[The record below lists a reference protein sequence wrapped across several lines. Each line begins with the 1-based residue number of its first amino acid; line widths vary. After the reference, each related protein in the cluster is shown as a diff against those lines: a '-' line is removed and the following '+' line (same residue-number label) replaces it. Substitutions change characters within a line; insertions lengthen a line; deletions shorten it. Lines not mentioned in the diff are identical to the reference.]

1 MWWVVKRSNPEM
13 LHIYEP
19 LTPDWLNLKDSIYS
33 HLHGLPI
40 WEDYHRP
47 EFKLIEGE
55 WIRRWKKLQ
64 DRYDWDVLPRDV
76 DEVAPLF
83 DLLLN
88 VTADVVIQ
96 PNRCHLILAGLAK
109 RYNCKFIHIIRNPID
124 TWIAHTIEPTF
135 NQPTVVNRLK
145 RAIKK
150 ILFDRRT
157 SAVVRRVL
165 TNTMAKWKSIGY
177 SYYLNSVYD
186 LVSRYYGCDVAE
198 NYLDKL
204 LVVWTYVN
212 YEAWKQAE
220 GNRGM
225 VVYYERVVR
234 NPKFWFEKMEK
245 FSGVKF
251 DQKYADELSPRFITT
266 SNELRETFVDR
277 LDELGLLDMVNDFYP
292 PQEWFG

>member
-19 LTPDWLNLKDSIYS
+19 LTPDLLNLWNRSFS
-33 HLHGLPI
+33 ELHGLPI
-40 WEDYHRP
+40 WVDYHHH
-47 EFKLIEGE
+47 EFEKIKHN
-55 WIRRWKKLQ
+55 WIHRWRELQ
-64 DRYDWDVLPRDV
+64 SKYEWDVLPRDV
-76 DEVAPLF
+76 DEVKPLF
-83 DLLLN
+83 DLLLSLN
-88 VTADVVIQ
+88 MDVTIQ
-96 PNRCHLILAGLAK
+96 PNRCHLILRDLAK
-109 RYNCKFIHIIRNPID
+109 EYDCKFIHIIRNPVD
-124 TWIAHTIEPTF
+124 TWLAHTVEPKDQST
-135 NQPTVVNRLK
+135 LK
-145 RAIKK
+145 RIVKS
-150 ILFDRRT
+150 ILFFQRDKLFITKLFARRE
-157 SAVVRRVL
+157 
-165 TNTMAKWKSIGY
+165 SIGN

-186 LVSRYYGCDVAE
+186 LVSRYFDCNYAE
-198 NYLDKL
+198 DYLDKL
-204 LVVWTYVN
+204 LTVWTVLN
-212 YEAWKQAE
+212 YEAWKQAK
-220 GNRGM
+220 NRGM